1 MQPLRAYLLV
11 HSELGWES
19 SVHRDLE
26 SLRDAWNP
34 YMDHGDITGVIHV
47 GLDRPET
54 EAFESCAVRSRGLM
68 LLSASARWALMSI
81 CECATNTVGEAAGIP
96 LYVAING
103 WGYEKS
109 AEEIGLADSM
119 LVVSTKSEQ
128 FSPKQSGGIPHPFG
142 NLIGNNWL
150 DQLACDDADLAMV
163 ANKAQIVDERSYWEG
178 EVHLSAKLRHA
189 LGLYRYRILARNYE
203 PDDPIAIIRHAP
215 PWLLQVNLQSLEL
228 SVRVSNVF
236 AAAAFSV
243 VGDVASISL
252 DKLQRLPNFGRTSQ
266 QHFVERLRASI
277 ERGVGITV
285 PSLSP
290 STATWIL
297 KDIASTA
304 LRVVENK
311 HPHMSAIGANN
322 AVASNSLRAEIPG
335 SQFQNY
341 DTLHSVILA
350 AVSSIESNFKTA
362 VCCRMGLG
370 VDPMTLEVV
379 GDQMKLTRER
389 VRQLEAKGMQQ
400 IGRDPIWKDILEVKL
415 SHLLDARDDPLPF
428 SGLAILDPWFQG
440 IEQMQN
446 PFKYFIEDKNILS
459 QRFSLIQ
466 ANGQYF
472 VTRLRQREWDVAV
485 KQAMY
490 LLEKGVGH
498 GWSLSESRQQIE
510 YMLSGSGRELR
521 SELWAAAK
529 RFANFTAPLNGGEP
543 RLASYGRNVEA
554 LIEAVL
560 SDSEYP
566 LHYSEITH
574 RIADHYGKSFN
585 VRRVHNAASKSALLY
600 GRGTF
605 GLFKHYSLGVYELEL
620 VRDETQEIIAQG
632 TSGRQWTCS
641 ELVDVLSEQGL
652 DFDGRLNRFILNIAL
667 HDLPGLTY
675 LGRFVWA
682 QSTEAPLGTA
692 HRINMRQ
699 AVISILMQ
707 AGRPM
712 TIPEI
717 KEALQRD
724 RGLSD
729 FFQLHPSGSLIRV
742 SSSQWGLIERDFP
755 IDSYD
760 QAHLI
765 DLLKNLL
772 LEKNVGI
779 HVSEL
784 YTCLDGIFEPIARIK
799 YPTAIL
805 ALAQRSSRLR
815 VSIGGYLYLPEWGE
829 PRRMQK
835 SQAIFEAIKQAGAA
849 GLSAREIV
857 NSASTI
863 LGRPVE
869 RDTIYGTL
877 SAVGARFDE
886 SVQRWVLQDKKDCE
900 DEEILA

>member
-11 HSELGWES
+11 HTDAGWES

-26 SLRDAWNP
+26 SLREAWNP
-34 YMDHGDITGVIHV
+34 YLGRGDTTGVIHV
-47 GLDRPET
+47 GFDRPET

-68 LLSASARWALMSI
+68 LLSASARWALTSI
-81 CECATNTVGEAAGIP
+81 CECTTSTVGEAADIP

-103 WGYEKS
+103 WGYETS
-109 AEEIGLADSM
+109 AEEMGLADSV
-119 LVVSTKSEQ
+119 LTVSTQSAPYTPE
-128 FSPKQSGGIPHPFG
+128 QSGGIPHPFAH
-142 NLIGNNWL
+142 LEDFTSNNWL
-150 DQLACDDADLAMV
+150 ANLSCDDADLAMV
-163 ANKAQIVDERSYWEG
+163 ANKAQVVDEHSYLEG
-178 EVHLSAKLRHA
+178 EAHLAAPLRHA
-189 LGLYRYRILARNYE
+189 LGLYRYRILSKNDE
-203 PDDPIAIIRHAP
+203 PDDPMAVIRHAP
-215 PWLLQVNLQSLEL
+215 PWLLQVGLQSLEL
-228 SVRVSNVF
+228 SVRVSNVL
-236 AAAAFSV
+236 AAKSFSV
-243 VGDVASISL
+243 VGDVTNISL
-252 DKLQRLPNFGRTSQ
+252 EKLQKLPNFGRTSQ
-266 QHFVERLRASI
+266 RHFAERLRTAI
-277 ERGVGITV
+277 ERGPNIARA
-285 PSLSP
+285 PS
-290 STATWIL
+290 ATGVL
-297 KDIASTA
+297 NT
-304 LRVVENK
+304 
-311 HPHMSAIGANN
+311 
-322 AVASNSLRAEIPG
+322 VASNSVSTEKLG
-335 SQFQNY
+335 SQFKNHGA
-341 DTLHSVILA
+341 LPSVILA
-350 AVSSIESNFKTA
+350 AVSSLGSNLEKA
-362 VCCRMGLG
+362 VRGRMGLG
-370 VDPMTLEVV
+370 ADPATLEELGGRV
-379 GDQMKLTRER
+379 GVTRER
-389 VRQLEAKGMQQ
+389 IRQLEASGMLML
-400 IGRDPIWKDILEVKL
+400 GRDPIWKDVLEAKL
-415 SHLLDARDDPLPF
+415 SNLLDERDDPLPF
-428 SGLAILDPWFQG
+428 LGLAILDPWFQG
-440 IEQMQN
+440 IEQMQQ
-446 PFKYFIEDKNILS
+446 PFNYLLEHKNILD
-459 QRFSLIQ
+459 QHFSLLQ

-529 RFANFTAPLNGGEP
+529 RFANFTAPLDGGEP

-574 RIADHYGKSFN
+574 RIADRYGKSFD

-605 GLFKHYSLGVYELEL
+605 GLFKHCSLGVDELEL
-620 VRDETQEIIAQG
+620 VREETQEIIAQG
-632 TSGRQWTCS
+632 TSGRQWTCA

-675 LGRFVWA
+675 LGRLVWA

-699 AVISILMQ
+699 AVISLLMQ

-729 FFQLHPSGSLIRV
+729 FFQLHPGGSLIRV

-755 IDSYD
+755 IDSYE

-765 DLLKNLL
+765 ELLKNLL
-772 LEKNVGI
+772 LEKNMGI

-784 YTCLDGIFEPIARIK
+784 STCLDGIFEPIARIK

-805 ALAQRSSRLR
+805 ALAQRSDRLR
-815 VSIGGYLYLPEWGE
+815 VSVGEYLYLPEWGE

-835 SQAIFEAIKQAGAA
+835 SQAIFEAIKQAGAV

-869 RDTIYGTL
+869 RDAIYGTL

-886 SVQRWVLQDKKDCE
+886 SVQRWVLQDEKECE